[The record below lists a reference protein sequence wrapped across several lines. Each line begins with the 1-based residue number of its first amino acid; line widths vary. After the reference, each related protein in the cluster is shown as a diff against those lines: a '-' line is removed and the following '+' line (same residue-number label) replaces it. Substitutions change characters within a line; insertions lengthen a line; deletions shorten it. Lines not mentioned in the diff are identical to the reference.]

1 MVVAV
6 PFSNLYSLVPTVAPA
21 AAAAAGAAVVGIAV
35 VIALVEPVVAV
46 GPNSELEPAG
56 TPGRL
61 TECWCGW

>member
-1 MVVAV
+1 VVVAV
-6 PFSNLYSLVPTVAPA
+6 PFSNLYSLVPMVAP
-21 AAAAAGAAVVGIAV
+21 AAAGAAVVVIAV

>member
-1 MVVAV
+1 MVAAV

-21 AAAAAGAAVVGIAV
+21 AAGAAVVGIAV
-35 VIALVEPVVAV
+35 VIALAEPVVAV

-61 TECWCGW
+61 IECWCGW

>member
-1 MVVAV
+1 VVAAV

-21 AAAAAGAAVVGIAV
+21 AAGAGAAVVGIAV
-35 VIALVEPVVAV
+35 VIALAEPVVAV

-61 TECWCGW
+61 IECWCGW